1 MFRKLLKIAG
11 SLALILFI
19 VVTLAFTTH
28 ESRNVVCRN
37 IEVDFDSN
45 DIIKV
50 DKDELIRI
58 VKNSDKSLLG
68 KKLNKINAEKIENA
82 VEKHPA
88 IFNAEVY
95 KVMVKDSTLYKGVLT
110 VRVKHRVPVVRVMS
124 DNGSYYL
131 DELGNKIPISQN
143 YTANVLV
150 TTGFFTEKYAKSELL
165 PFVLYLK
172 NNEFWNAQIE
182 QVYVAKDGDVLLIP
196 LVGEHII
203 EFGTL
208 DNYREKLQKMKAF
221 YEQVLAKNNWNK
233 YTRISLKYKNQV
245 VAKKR

>member
-28 ESRNVVCRN
+28 ESRNVVCRD

-68 KKLNKINAEKIENA
+68 KKLNKINAEKIEAA

-150 TTGFFTEKYAKSELL
+150 ATGFFTEKYAKSELL
-165 PFVLYLK
+165 PFVLCLK

-208 DNYREKLQKMKAF
+208 NDYREKLKKMKAF